1 MFMVMSQVY
10 EDLDMSFIWFE
21 NHMND
26 ENKPCERNG
35 KILVLEI
42 IVSIANTNIS
52 SLYHFCRDIFQI
64 T

>member
-26 ENKPCERNG
+26 ENKPCERKWKDLSTGN
-35 KILVLEI
+35 
-42 IVSIANTNIS
+42 
-52 SLYHFCRDIFQI
+52 HC
-64 T
+64 